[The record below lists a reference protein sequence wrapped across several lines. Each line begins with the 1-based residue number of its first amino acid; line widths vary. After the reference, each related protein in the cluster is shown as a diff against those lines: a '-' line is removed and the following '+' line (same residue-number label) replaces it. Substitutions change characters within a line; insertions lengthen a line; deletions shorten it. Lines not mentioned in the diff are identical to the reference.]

1 MDGVLERVTFAN
13 PETGYT
19 IARIAPERGSGA
31 GPELVTAVGPLLG
44 AQVGEFLRLRGRWSS
59 HPRYGRQFEVH
70 SYSTVLPATAAGIQ
84 KYLGSGLIKGIGP
97 VMAERM
103 VAHFGVD
110 IMHVIDDEPG
120 RLIEVDGLGPKR
132 TAMIA
137 AAWAEQKAIKEV
149 MIFLQGVGVSTSLAV
164 RIYKKYGDASVS
176 VVRSEPYRLAADV
189 WGIGFKTADTIAAA
203 VGIAPD
209 SPERIKAG
217 LAYTLSEAADDGHC
231 YLPAPNLIA
240 DAAKIL
246 DVPAELIVPCLDE
259 LAAAEGVVRE
269 AVPASALSAQAET
282 APQVPAVYLP
292 PFYQAERS
300 LAQALLRLLAA
311 RADRLSA
318 FAAVDWDKALGWL
331 RGRTGAELAPE
342 QADAVRLAL
351 TSKVAVLTGGPGCGK
366 SFTVRSVVEL
376 ARAKGAK
383 IVLAAPTGRAAKRLA
398 ELTGHEAATIHRL
411 LQLRPGGEPSFDA
424 TSPLDAD
431 LVVVD
436 ETSMV
441 DVILANKLVKA
452 VPPGAHLLLVGD
464 VDQLPSV
471 GAGEVL
477 ADLLAAGS
485 LPVVRLIKIFRQAQQ
500 SGIVV
505 NAHRINAGQMP
516 ALSGF
521 GDFFWFG
528 CEDTEQTA
536 ELVVDIVARR
546 IPARFSL
553 DPRRDVQV
561 LCPMHRGPAG
571 AGNLNLLLQEAL
583 TPFAEGRP
591 ERRYGGRVFRIGDKV
606 TQLRNNYDKGAAGI
620 FNGTVGVVTGMSL
633 EEHTLTVQTDED
645 ESVDYGFDE
654 LDELAHAY
662 AVTIHRSQGSE
673 YPAVVIPLTTS
684 SWMMLQRNLLYTGVT
699 RAKKLVVLAG
709 SAAPWP
715 PRYAPGAP
723 AAATPPWLTACTLRV
738 YLPDVVGCE
747 LSHDDRMHDPLLVFP
762 ARTAGRTGARDGQS
776 GSRWRTVA
784 DRLDDLPQA
793 EGTSRCSV
801 AYLGGEAVVRAS
813 APMMGLGLLGGR
825 PRGLFSV
832 VIAPWAKIWPPQT
845 PCGSWRSTAPARQIR
860 RIGQGWQYALA
871 SSRSAGRSENHSCG
885 FSRRHGSGSS
895 SAVACVVSRT
905 RELAMACYRPG
916 TGAAGLWLPDR
927 CRPAPERLRRVIRWA
942 CTMSGSR
949 GSAASGSCRPLAD
962 PRWRLARWIC
972 FM

>member
-1 MDGVLERVTFAN
+1 MVAGPGGGAVLDGVLERVTFAN

-19 IARIAPERGSGA
+19 IARIAPERGGA
-31 GPELVTAVGPLLG
+31 ELVTAVGPLLG

-70 SYSTVLPATAAGIQ
+70 SYATVLPATAAGIQ

-110 IMHVIDDEPG
+110 IMHVIEAEPG

-164 RIYKKYGDASVS
+164 RIYKRYGDASVS
-176 VVRSEPYRLAADV
+176 VVRGEPYRLAADV

-203 VGIAPD
+203 VGIARD

-246 DVPAELIVPCLDE
+246 DVPPELITPCLDE

-269 AVPASALSAQAET
+269 EVPAAT
-282 APQVPAVYLP
+282 PVPAVYLP

-300 LAQALLRLLAA
+300 VAHALRRLLAT

-318 FAAVDWDKALGWL
+318 FAAVDWDKALAWL

-351 TSKVAVLTGGPGCGK
+351 TAKVAVLTGGPGCGK

-376 ARAKGAK
+376 ARAKGAR

-424 TSPLDAD
+424 AHPLDAD

-441 DVILANKLVKA
+441 DVILANKLIKA

-477 ADLLAAGS
+477 RDLLAAGS
-485 LPVVRLIKIFRQAQQ
+485 LPVVRLTKIFRQAQQ

-505 NAHRINAGQMP
+505 NAHRVNAGQLP
-516 ALSGF
+516 ALTGF
-521 GDFFWFG
+521 ADFFWFG
-528 CEDTEQTA
+528 CEDTEQTP
-536 ELVVDIVARR
+536 ELITDIVARR
-546 IPARFSL
+546 IPARFGL

-571 AGNLNLLLQEAL
+571 AGSLNLLLQDAL
-583 TPFAEGRP
+583 TPFRDGAP
-591 ERRYGGRVFRIGDKV
+591 ERRYGGRVFRVGDKV
-606 TQLRNNYDKGAAGI
+606 TQLRNNYDKGAAGV
-620 FNGTVGVVTGMSL
+620 FNGTVGVVTAMSP
-633 EEHTLTVQTDED
+633 EEHTLTVRTDED
-645 ESVDYGFDE
+645 EEVDYGFDE

-662 AVTIHRSQGSE
+662 AVTMHRSQGSE

-709 SAAPWP
+709 SRRAL
-715 PRYAPGAP
+715 
-723 AAATPPWLTACTLRV
+723 AAAV
-738 YLPDVVGCE
+738 
-747 LSHDDRMHDPLLVFP
+747 
-762 ARTAGRTGARDGQS
+762 RTKGAGRRHT
-776 GSRWRTVA
+776 
-784 DRLDDLPQA
+784 
-793 EGTSRCSV
+793 
-801 AYLGGEAVVRAS
+801 
-813 APMMGLGLLGGR
+813 
-825 PRGLFSV
+825 
-832 VIAPWAKIWPPQT
+832 
-845 PCGSWRSTAPARQIR
+845 
-860 RIGQGWQYALA
+860 ALA
-871 SSRSAGRSENHSCG
+871 H
-885 FSRRHGSGSS
+885 
-895 SAVACVVSRT
+895 
-905 RELAMACYRPG
+905 
-916 TGAAGLWLPDR
+916 
-927 CRPAPERLRRVIRWA
+927 RLRE
-942 CTMSGSR
+942 GPQ
-949 GSAASGSCRPLAD
+949 G
-962 PRWRLARWIC
+962 
-972 FM
+972 

>member
-1 MDGVLERVTFAN
+1 MPATVGQGGGAVLDGVLERVRFAN

-19 IARIAPERGSGA
+19 IARIAPERGA
-31 GPELVTAVGPLLG
+31 ELVTAVGPLLG
-44 AQVGEFLRLRGRWSS
+44 AQIGEFLRLRGRWSA
-59 HPRYGRQFEVH
+59 HPRYGRQFEGH
-70 SYSTVLPATAAGIQ
+70 SYATVLPATAAGIQ

-189 WGIGFKTADTIAAA
+189 WGIGFKTADTIAAS
-203 VGIAPD
+203 VGIARD

-231 YLPAPNLIA
+231 YLPVPNLIT

-246 DVPAELIVPCLDE
+246 EVPAEMITPCLDE
-259 LAAAEGVVRE
+259 LAAVEGVVRE
-269 AVPASALSAQAET
+269 NLPTMAEDS
-282 APQVPAVYLP
+282 PPVPAVYLP
-292 PFYQAERS
+292 PFYQAERA
-300 LAQALLRLLAA
+300 LAAALLRLLGT
-311 RADRLSA
+311 REDRLPG
-318 FAAVDWDKALGWL
+318 FADVDWDKALGWL
-331 RGRTGAELAPE
+331 RSRTGNALAPE
-342 QADAVRLAL
+342 QEDAVRLAL
-351 TSKVAVLTGGPGCGK
+351 TSRVAVLTGGPGCGK

-376 ARAKGAK
+376 AKAKRAKV
-383 IVLAAPTGRAAKRLA
+383 ILVAPTGRAAKRLA

-411 LQLRPGGEPSFDA
+411 LQLRPGGEAAFDA
-424 TSPLDAD
+424 SNPLDAS

-452 VPPGAHLLLVGD
+452 IPPGAHLLLVGD

-477 ADLLAAGS
+477 RDLLAAGT
-485 LPVVRLIKIFRQAQQ
+485 LPMVRLTKIFRQAQQ

-505 NAHRINAGQMP
+505 NAHRINAGDQP
-516 ALSGF
+516 ALGGF
-521 GDFFWFG
+521 SDFFWFA
-528 CEDTEQTA
+528 CDDTEQTA

-546 IPARFSL
+546 IPARFGL

-583 TPFAEGRP
+583 TPFREGQP
-591 ERRYGGRVFRIGDKV
+591 ERRYGGRVFRVGDKV
-606 TQLRNNYDKGAAGI
+606 TQLRNNYEKGAAGV
-620 FNGTVGVVTGMSL
+620 FNGTVGVVTSMSP
-633 EEHTLTVQTDED
+633 EDHKLTILTDED
-645 ESVDYGFDE
+645 EPIDYAFDE

-673 YPAVVIPLTTS
+673 YPAVVIPLTMG
-684 SWMMLQRNLLYTGVT
+684 SWMMLQRNLLYTAVT

-709 SAAPWP
+709 SRRALAV
-715 PRYAPGAP
+715 AI
-723 AAATPPWLTACTLRV
+723 
-738 YLPDVVGCE
+738 
-747 LSHDDRMHDPLLVFP
+747 
-762 ARTAGRTGARDGQS
+762 RTKGAGRRHTA
-776 GSRWRTVA
+776 
-784 DRLDDLPQA
+784 LD
-793 EGTSRCSV
+793 
-801 AYLGGEAVVRAS
+801 Y
-813 APMMGLGLLGGR
+813 
-825 PRGLFSV
+825 
-832 VIAPWAKIWPPQT
+832 
-845 PCGSWRSTAPARQIR
+845 
-860 RIGQGWQYALA
+860 
-871 SSRSAGRSENHSCG
+871 
-885 FSRRHGSGSS
+885 
-895 SAVACVVSRT
+895 
-905 RELAMACYRPG
+905 
-916 TGAAGLWLPDR
+916 
-927 CRPAPERLRRVIRWA
+927 RLRA
-942 CTMSGSR
+942 
-949 GSAASGSCRPLAD
+949 
-962 PRWRLARWIC
+962 
-972 FM
+972 

>member
-1 MDGVLERVTFAN
+1 MPATVASSGGGAVLDGVLERVTFAN

-19 IARIAPERGSGA
+19 IARIAPERGNA
-31 GPELVTAVGPLLG
+31 ELVTAVGPLLG
-44 AQVGEFLRLRGRWSS
+44 AQVGEFLRLHGRWSA

-70 SYSTVLPATAAGIQ
+70 SYATVLPATAAGIQ

-110 IMHVIDDEPG
+110 IMHVIEDQPG

-176 VVRSEPYRLAADV
+176 VVRNEPYRLAADV

-231 YLPAPNLIA
+231 YLPAPNLTG

-246 DVPAELIVPCLDE
+246 EVPVELIAPCLNE
-259 LAAAEGVVRE
+259 LAAAEGVIRE
-269 AVPASALSAQAET
+269 TVPTQAQAG
-282 APQVPAVYLP
+282 PQVPAVYLP

-300 LAQALLRLLAA
+300 VAHALLRLLAA
-311 RADRLSA
+311 RADRLAA
-318 FAAVDWDKALGWL
+318 FMAVDWDKALAWL
-331 RGRTGAELAPE
+331 SRRTGSQLAPE

-351 TSKVAVLTGGPGCGK
+351 TAKVAVLTGGPGCGK

-376 ARAKGAK
+376 ARAKGAR

-411 LQLRPGGEPSFDA
+411 LALRPGGEPSFDA
-424 TSPLDAD
+424 DHPLDAD

-441 DVILANKLVKA
+441 DVILANKLIKA

-477 ADLLAAGS
+477 RDLLAAGS
-485 LPVVRLIKIFRQAQQ
+485 LPVVRLTKIFRQAQQ

-505 NAHRINAGQMP
+505 NAHRINAGSMP
-516 ALSGF
+516 ALTGL

-536 ELVVDIVARR
+536 ALVVDIVARR
-546 IPARFSL
+546 IPARFGL

-561 LCPMHRGPAG
+561 LCPMHRGQAG
-571 AGNLNLLLQEAL
+571 AGNLNLLLQDAL
-583 TPFAEGRP
+583 TPFREGTP
-591 ERRYGGRVFRIGDKV
+591 ERRYGGRVFRVGDKV
-606 TQLRNNYDKGAAGI
+606 TQLRNNYDKGTAGI

-633 EEHTLTVQTDED
+633 EEHTLTIRTDED

-709 SAAPWP
+709 SRRAL
-715 PRYAPGAP
+715 
-723 AAATPPWLTACTLRV
+723 AAAVRAK
-738 YLPDVVGCE
+738 G
-747 LSHDDRMHDPLLVFP
+747 
-762 ARTAGRTGARDGQS
+762 AGRRHT
-776 GSRWRTVA
+776 
-784 DRLDDLPQA
+784 
-793 EGTSRCSV
+793 
-801 AYLGGEAVVRAS
+801 
-813 APMMGLGLLGGR
+813 
-825 PRGLFSV
+825 
-832 VIAPWAKIWPPQT
+832 
-845 PCGSWRSTAPARQIR
+845 
-860 RIGQGWQYALA
+860 ALA
-871 SSRSAGRSENHSCG
+871 HRLQPDHQ
-885 FSRRHGSGSS
+885 
-895 SAVACVVSRT
+895 RT
-905 RELAMACYRPG
+905 P
-916 TGAAGLWLPDR
+916 
-927 CRPAPERLRRVIRWA
+927 
-942 CTMSGSR
+942 
-949 GSAASGSCRPLAD
+949 
-962 PRWRLARWIC
+962 
-972 FM
+972 

>member
-1 MDGVLERVTFAN
+1 MPDGAVLAVLDGVLERVTFAN

-19 IARIAPERGSGA
+19 IARIAPERGSGVGA
-31 GPELVTAVGPLLG
+31 ELVTAVGPLLG

-59 HPRYGRQFEVH
+59 HPKYGRQFEVH
-70 SYSTVLPATAAGIQ
+70 AYTTVLPATAAGIQ
-84 KYLGSGLIKGIGP
+84 RYLGSGLIKGIGP

-110 IMHVIDDEPG
+110 IMHVIEDSPA

-189 WGIGFKTADTIAAA
+189 WGIGFKTADTIAAS
-203 VGIAPD
+203 VGIARD

-231 YLPAPNLIA
+231 YLPEPNLVA

-246 DVPAELIVPCLDE
+246 DVPAGLITPCLDE
-259 LAAAEGVVRE
+259 LAAAEGAIRE
-269 AVPASALSAQAET
+269 AVPAAAST
-282 APQVPAVYLP
+282 APASTAPASTAPASTAPASTAPAGTAPAGTAPRVPAVYLP

-300 LAQALLRLLAA
+300 LASALLRLQAA
-311 RADRLSA
+311 RGDRLA
-318 FAAVDWDKALGWL
+318 GFASVDWDKALGWL
-331 RGRTGAELAPE
+331 RGRTGASLAPE

-351 TSKVAVLTGGPGCGK
+351 TSRVAVLTGGPGCGK

-376 ARAKGAK
+376 ARAKGAR

-424 TSPLDAD
+424 SSPLDAD

-452 VPPGAHLLLVGD
+452 VAPGAHLLLVGD

-471 GAGEVL
+471 GAGDVL
-477 ADLLAAGS
+477 RDLLAAGS
-485 LPVVRLIKIFRQAQQ
+485 LPVVRLTKIFRQAQQ

-505 NAHRINAGQMP
+505 NAHRINDGRHP
-516 ALSGF
+516 LLSGF
-521 GDFFWFG
+521 GDFFWFS
-528 CEDTEQTA
+528 CEDGEQTA
-536 ELVVDIVARR
+536 GLVVDIVARR
-546 IPARFSL
+546 IPAKFGL

-583 TPFAEGRP
+583 TPFADGRP
-591 ERRYGGRVFRIGDKV
+591 ERRYGGRVFRVGDKV

-620 FNGTVGVVTGMSL
+620 FNGTVGVVTGLSA
-633 EEHTLTVQTDED
+633 EDHTLTVLTDED

-673 YPAVVIPLTTS
+673 YPAVVIPLTTA

-699 RAKKLVVLAG
+699 RAKRLVVLAG
-709 SAAPWP
+709 SRRAL
-715 PRYAPGAP
+715 
-723 AAATPPWLTACTLRV
+723 AAAV
-738 YLPDVVGCE
+738 
-747 LSHDDRMHDPLLVFP
+747 
-762 ARTAGRTGARDGQS
+762 RTGGAGRRHT
-776 GSRWRTVA
+776 
-784 DRLDDLPQA
+784 
-793 EGTSRCSV
+793 
-801 AYLGGEAVVRAS
+801 
-813 APMMGLGLLGGR
+813 
-825 PRGLFSV
+825 
-832 VIAPWAKIWPPQT
+832 
-845 PCGSWRSTAPARQIR
+845 
-860 RIGQGWQYALA
+860 ALA
-871 SSRSAGRSENHSCG
+871 HR
-885 FSRRHGSGSS
+885 
-895 SAVACVVSRT
+895 
-905 RELAMACYRPG
+905 LRPG
-916 TGAAGLWLPDR
+916 
-927 CRPAPERLRRVIRWA
+927 
-942 CTMSGSR
+942 S
-949 GSAASGSCRPLAD
+949 
-962 PRWRLARWIC
+962 
-972 FM
+972 